1 MRKIR
6 YFLHPLTLSLALVYF
21 QVNFFMPSFFSAP
34 HNFMSYFMISAV
46 FLGVLFGLMGCPA
59 CLLPLTMSL
68 SSCHNHPK
76 KTMLPVF
83 IFNMMRLLSVFLY
96 SLSISLSFAFVKK
109 IIYPRYFLIIN
120 GLIMIVFSFIVLRRI
135 YFRGRA
141 PFLREVKIKNM
152 LWLYGVWGFVLGFPC
167 GMEATGFL
175 VYLNSY
181 SATVFSRIIAMLLF
195 SVFSILPVVILIFV
209 LYLGFKKINSLWSN
223 FNVYLRNLAFFYL
236 LFMGIIFIVMS
247 FS

>member
-6 YFLHPLTLSLALVYF
+6 YFLHPLTLSLALIYF

-46 FLGVLFGLMGCPA
+46 FLGVLFGLMGCPV

-68 SSCHNHPK
+68 LSYHNQPK
-76 KTMLPVF
+76 KTVLPVF
-83 IFNMMRLLSVFLY
+83 VFNMTRLLSIFLY

-109 IIYPRYFLIIN
+109 IVYPRYFLIIN
-120 GLIMIVFSFIVLRRI
+120 GVIMIIFSFIV
-135 YFRGRA
+135 FRHICFKGRA
-141 PFLREVKIKNM
+141 SFLRKIKIKNM

-181 SATVFSRIIAMLLF
+181 STTAFPRIVAMLLF
-195 SVFSILPVVILIFV
+195 SVFSVLPVILLIFV
-209 LYLGFKKINSLWSN
+209 LYLGFRKINNLWSS

-236 LFMGIIFIVMS
+236 FLMGIIFIVMS